1 VTASPPCSVLAAHE
15 PLAGTAPHA
24 RGWLVIEHPGP
35 YPRVATDALGE
46 LAEPLRTLCREGGVA
61 PLLAR
66 RPRAAGRR
74 VWLAI
79 DGRMVTWS
87 HIDAVDLLSV
97 DWESVAAGGVPRG
110 AATSIDPILF
120 ICTNGKRDACCAQ
133 FGRPVADALMHD
145 HDDVL
150 ECSHIGGHRLAPTAL
165 LLPFGSVHG
174 RLTAISGA
182 QLLAGAQA
190 GRLRVESLRG
200 LTHLP
205 ADQQVA
211 DAAVRDVGGLDSFV
225 RLEVTSTGDDTR
237 RDCVVETPDGRRW
250 QVRLVRSSGAPRP
263 ESCGKEPVP
272 PEWWRVDSI
281 GRA

>member
-1 VTASPPCSVLAAHE
+1 MSAASSCSALAAHE

-35 YPRVATDALGE
+35 YSRVATDALGD
-46 LAEPLRTLCREGGVA
+46 LAEPLRAHCREGGVT

-66 RPRAAGRR
+66 RPRATGRR
-74 VWLAI
+74 AWLAI

-87 HIDAVDLLSV
+87 HIDADDLLGV
-97 DWESVAAGGVPRG
+97 DWESVAEGDVPRG
-110 AATSIDPILF
+110 ATVTIDPMLF
-120 ICTNGKRDACCAQ
+120 VCTNGKRDACCAQ
-133 FGRPVADALMHD
+133 FGRPVADALMREHD
-145 HDDVL
+145 NVL

-174 RLTAISGA
+174 RLTAASGA
-182 QLLAGAQA
+182 QVLADARA
-190 GRLRVESLRG
+190 GRLHVPSLRG

-211 DAAVRDVGGLDSFV
+211 DAAVRREDGLDSLV
-225 RLEVTSTGDDTR
+225 RLEVMSTGDDTR
-237 RDCVVETPDGRRW
+237 RDCVVEAPDGRRW
-250 QVRLVRSSGAPRP
+250 QIELVRSSGDARP

-272 PEWWRVDSI
+272 PEWWRVDSV
-281 GRA
+281 AMA

>member
-1 VTASPPCSVLAAHE
+1 MTASPPCSVLAMHE
-15 PLAGTAPHA
+15 PLAGTAPLA

-35 YPRVATDALGE
+35 YPRVATDALGD
-46 LAEPLRTLCREGGVA
+46 LAEPLRTLCREGGVT

-74 VWLAI
+74 AWLAI

-87 HIDAVDLLSV
+87 HIDTDDLLGV
-97 DWESVAAGGVPRG
+97 DSESVAEGDVPRG
-110 AATSIDPILF
+110 ATVTIDPMLF
-120 ICTNGKRDACCAQ
+120 VCTNGKRDACCAQ
-133 FGRPVADALMHD
+133 FGRPVADALMREHD
-145 HDDVL
+145 NVL

-174 RLTAISGA
+174 RLTAASGA
-182 QLLAGAQA
+182 RLLDDAQV

-200 LTHLP
+200 LTHLA

-211 DAAVRDVGGLDSFV
+211 DAAVRREGGIDSLV

-237 RDCVVETPDGRRW
+237 RDCAVETPDGRRW

-272 PEWWRVDSI
+272 PERWRVDSVDI
-281 GRA
+281 A